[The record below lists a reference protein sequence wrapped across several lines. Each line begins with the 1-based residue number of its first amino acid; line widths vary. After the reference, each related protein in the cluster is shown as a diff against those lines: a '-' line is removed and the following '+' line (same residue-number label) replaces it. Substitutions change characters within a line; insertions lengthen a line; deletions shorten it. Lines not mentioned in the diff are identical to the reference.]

1 MFHAPRIKILHKGFT
16 LIELVV
22 VIVLTGILA
31 GVLFTIIRGPLQ
43 AYVQVQSRVTLVDI
57 IETALQRMTRE
68 IRLALPYSVRANSP
82 GGLQAVEFLRT
93 LDGGR
98 YRDMGPNRLKFNQ
111 SSGTFDV
118 LNTLVNYASIVT
130 GSTTTP
136 SQECINSTAD
146 CLVVY
151 NIGQPLSS
159 ATATA
164 NGVSANAY
172 LGSSSA
178 YKGNIATITAASAHS
193 LSFDNSD
200 LSWNFGL
207 QSPQHRFY
215 IVDTP
220 VSYICSGSDIYR
232 YANYPITENQ
242 QSNPGGNVNL
252 LIDHV
257 TGCDIKFDPPT
268 LTRFGLLTIRIS
280 VTDPDSGES
289 ASLLQQI
296 HVTNVP

>member
-1 MFHAPRIKILHKGFT
+1 MLHDARIKIRHKGFT
-16 LIELVV
+16 LIELVI

-31 GVLFTIIRGPLQ
+31 GVLFTIVRGPVQ
-43 AYVQVQSRVTLVDI
+43 AFIQVQRRVTLVDI
-57 IETALQRMTRE
+57 METALQRMTRE
-68 IRLALPYSVRANSP
+68 IRLALPYSVRADSP

-98 YRDMGPNRLKFNQ
+98 YRDVGPNRLKFNQ

-118 LNTLVNYASIVT
+118 LNTLVNYANVVT
-130 GSTTTP
+130 ASTATP

-159 ATATA
+159 ATAAA

-172 LGSSSA
+172 LGSSNA
-178 YKGNIATITAASAHS
+178 YQGNIATISAAAANS

-207 QSPQHRFY
+207 QSPQQRFY

-220 VSYICSGSDIYR
+220 VSYICSGSNIYR
-232 YANYPITENQ
+232 YANYPITESQ

-257 TGCDIKFDPPT
+257 TGCAIQYDKPT
-268 LTRFGLLTIRIS
+268 LTRFGLLTIRIT
-280 VTDPDSGES
+280 VTDPDSGEK